1 VSELL
6 KPIRIAAVQAAPVW
20 LDRDRTVE
28 KACDLIAEVG
38 RHGADVVGFPEN
50 FIPGHPVWFYYHAA
64 TSRASQEFS
73 TRLFGNAVE
82 IPSPVTAQLCR
93 AAARANVN
101 VVMGLTERR
110 EGSTGTLFNSQLFIS
125 REGRIV
131 SRRRKLVPTVG
142 ERLVHSPGDA
152 GAQAP
157 ATFDIGRVT
166 GLICGENS
174 NPLAIAVLGSYYP
187 YVHVASWPNH
197 FIPAWCGMQE
207 TSLLATR
214 NVAYINK
221 CYALSSCG
229 TNSEQMIRELP
240 LTDED
245 REFLRDPGKSGGTA
259 IVDPYGTV
267 AAGPLQGDE
276 EGILYLDTE
285 PDMVI
290 RGRFVH
296 DFAGHYNRPDIFQ
309 LRVKT
314 ESDVLISGQAVTPP
328 AHHDQAWWRDVLAH
342 APGEA
347 AVNGRAREPLAGPAG
362 DRGDE
367 RGEQRTQPQR

>member
-6 KPIRIAAVQAAPVW
+6 QPIRVAAVQAAPVW

-28 KACDLIAEVG
+28 KSCDLIAEAG

-73 TRLFGNAVE
+73 VRLFNNAVE
-82 IPSPVTAQLCR
+82 IPSPVTDRLCR

-110 EGSTGTLFNSQLFIS
+110 EGSTGTLFNSQVFIS

-131 SRRRKLVPTVG
+131 SRHRKLVPTVG
-142 ERLVHSPGDA
+142 ERLVHAPGDA
-152 GAQAP
+152 GTQSP
-157 ATFDIGRVT
+157 ATFDIGRVS

-174 NPLAIAVLGSYYP
+174 NPLAIADLGSYYP

-207 TSLLATR
+207 TSLLASR
-214 NVAYINK
+214 NAAYINK
-221 CYALSSCG
+221 CYALSACG
-229 TNSEQMIRELP
+229 TNSEQMIGELP
-240 LTDED
+240 VTDED
-245 REFLRDPGKSGGTA
+245 REFLLDPAKSGGTA

-267 AAGPLQGDE
+267 VAGPLKGDE
-276 EGILYLDTE
+276 EGILYLDTD

-314 ESDVLISGQAVTPP
+314 ESDVLVSRQAATSSAYPQEKRWQDAPAQAAGEPTVTGGAHEPTERLNGESSG
-328 AHHDQAWWRDVLAH
+328 
-342 APGEA
+342 
-347 AVNGRAREPLAGPAG
+347 GRAAAP
-362 DRGDE
+362 
-367 RGEQRTQPQR
+367 